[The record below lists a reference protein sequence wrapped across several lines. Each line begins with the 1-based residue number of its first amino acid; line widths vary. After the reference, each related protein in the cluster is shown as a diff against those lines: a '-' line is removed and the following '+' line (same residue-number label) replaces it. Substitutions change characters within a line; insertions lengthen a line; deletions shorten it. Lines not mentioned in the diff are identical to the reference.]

1 MTRDSPNISPF
12 KGRSGSYSPRKR
24 RIIEDTLF
32 LDTTSRFNTTQNL
45 KSPFKSPSKSPSKSP
60 FRSSPE
66 RKKST
71 EKLIFDNYDNADD
84 DDEIDKDDDNE
95 YILRLRSPRKRTMTD
110 LNRSAI
116 KKAMQLKH
124 WKEIRANGDTN
135 TFKRRLKF
143 DSYEDENDNDNDDDE
158 DEDDDD
164 DEDEDGELAMAD
176 RIIAESKKD
185 GFGELQVEE
194 SDEYSSGEEEDDDN
208 EKDIEDA
215 SKDINK
221 HINNETPTI
230 ENVFTK
236 IIKQQTTKKPVKLL
250 SNPKILKSQDKLL
263 ISKTD
268 ERSVFYDGFEGYFEQ
283 HKAKSKK
290 YSGSTMAK
298 APEID
303 YNTLYRNNRLF
314 NLIAISERKSLI
326 NYYKN
331 QYTQWLFELTQNY
344 NLLFYGIGSK
354 RKFLIDFIQNYIFSF
369 KNLKK
374 INTIVIN
381 GYNPDTNSKNVF
393 KMIWKYLIGNRPA
406 MPSQPHEMISLLKK
420 KLQQK
425 KINTERTNSKK
436 KNPNNDTTELKNSN
450 KFDIPELIILFHNID
465 GQSFRNSRIQST
477 LSQIASLNE
486 VWMISSID
494 NVNTP
499 LLWNVSTLSDF
510 KFCFHD
516 ITNYENYTSEISF
529 KDPLGIGKSNKF
541 VGSNGA
547 KYVLSSLT
555 NNARSL
561 YRNLLY
567 KQIECIDEWILD
579 KPNGTGENS
588 NINNKKTNGGHL
600 EINRNSMV
608 GSIKLSFNLKDF
620 YNSCLEEF
628 IISNEISFRNVLGE
642 FSEHKMCTISKDNT
656 GTEMIFIPFS
666 VDEMEKLLE
675 DELS

>member
-24 RIIEDTLF
+24 RIVEDTLF
-32 LDTTSRFNTTQNL
+32 LDTSNL
-45 KSPFKSPSKSPSKSP
+45 HTKTAAQSPKSPFKSP

-66 RKKST
+66 RKNLS
-71 EKLIFDNYDNADD
+71 ENKLFDNDKEDEDD
-84 DDEIDKDDDNE
+84 DE
-95 YILRLRSPRKRTMTD
+95 YILRLKSPRKRTMTD

-135 TFKRRLKF
+135 SFKRRLKF
-143 DSYEDENDNDNDDDE
+143 DTYENESDNDNDDN
-158 DEDDDD
+158 EDDEEED
-164 DEDEDGELAMAD
+164 DEDGELAMAD

-185 GFGELQVEE
+185 GFGELQVEL
-194 SDEYSSGEEEDDDN
+194 SDEYSSGEEDNDDN
-208 EKDIEDA
+208 EDSDNEDNDNIT
-215 SKDINK
+215 KTINEEVD
-221 HINNETPTI
+221 NETPI
-230 ENVFTK
+230 IKNVFAK
-236 IIKQQTTKKPVKLL
+236 IPQQEIAKKPVKLL

-314 NLIAISERKSLI
+314 NLIALSERKSLI

-331 QYTQWLFELTQNY
+331 QYTQWLFELTQNF

-354 RKFLIDFIQNYIFSF
+354 RKFLIDFIQNYVFTF

-374 INTIVIN
+374 INTIVVN
-381 GYNPDTNSKNVF
+381 GYNPDTNPKNVF
-393 KMIWKYLIGNRPA
+393 KIIWKYLIGNRPA

-425 KINTERTNSKK
+425 KKIKINNKKTSNKK
-436 KNPNNDTTELKNSN
+436 KNLNNNNDTDEFENSN
-450 KFDIPELIILFHNID
+450 RFDIPELIILFHNID
-465 GQSFRNSRIQST
+465 GQSFRNSRIQSI

-486 VWMISSID
+486 VWLISSID

-516 ITNYENYTSEISF
+516 ITNYENYNSEISF

-541 VGSNGA
+541 VGSSGA

-567 KQIECIDEWILD
+567 KQIECIDEWILE
-579 KPNGTGENS
+579 KPNGIGENS
-588 NINNKKTNGGHL
+588 SNNNKKTNGGES

-642 FSEHKMCTISKDNT
+642 FSEHKMCAISRDHT

-666 VDEMEKLLE
+666 IDEMEKLLE